1 MYSTKTKG
9 SASVGAY
16 SQPSPFTV
24 IERTR
29 SASTGFD
36 IGNRAAP
43 RCVRFSKL
51 WGTNH
56 EPYGGPT
63 MNPILFLSLVII
75 LTAALPWWPYS
86 AYGRLLYHRPW
97 DWLLDTPS
105 SEDKRLFWLHYNQ
118 QREALRRGPTP
129 RASQPTVVKLNES
142 NSEADLI
149 QDVRKQFEERWV
161 A

>member
-1 MYSTKTKG
+1 MYLTKT
-9 SASVGAY
+9 SVGAY
-16 SQPSPFTV
+16 SQPLPFTV

-29 SASTGFD
+29 SALLGLDTG
-36 IGNRAAP
+36 
-43 RCVRFSKL
+43 
-51 WGTNH
+51 T
-56 EPYGGPT
+56 EPLLFAFAFQNCGGPT

-86 AYGRLLYHRPW
+86 AYGRLLHRRPW
-97 DWLLDTPS
+97 DWLLDNPS

-129 RASQPTVVKLNES
+129 QASQQPVVKLNES

>member
-1 MYSTKTKG
+1 
-9 SASVGAY
+9 
-16 SQPSPFTV
+16 
-24 IERTR
+24 
-29 SASTGFD
+29 
-36 IGNRAAP
+36 
-43 RCVRFSKL
+43 
-51 WGTNH
+51 
-56 EPYGGPT
+56 

-86 AYGRLLYHRPW
+86 AYGRLLHRRPW

-129 RASQPTVVKLNES
+129 QASQQTVIKLNES